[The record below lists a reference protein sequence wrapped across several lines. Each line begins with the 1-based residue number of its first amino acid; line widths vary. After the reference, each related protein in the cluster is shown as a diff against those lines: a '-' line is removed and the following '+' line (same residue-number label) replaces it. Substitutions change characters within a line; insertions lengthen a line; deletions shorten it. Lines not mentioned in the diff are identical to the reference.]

1 MKLIQLSKI
10 FFLIAGISS
19 LLFSKTVKPNG
30 NENFYKLIIN
40 TEEGNKVRP
49 YYLLD
54 NDGLEYTNFKNFK
67 PGENINLQ
75 VVSRTNVASSSNS
88 KKKYK
93 FDLIIMDGKKTILER
108 ELSYNKKASNVTSP
122 DKKGFNF
129 TLSGYWFENIKITK
143 NTKVILK
150 SKIKGQKIYIRL
162 LANKNDEKSRDNS
175 KIYPV
180 DNQKNLSISF
190 SDNGETLKSSGW
202 FLVSSN
208 NRQQFMLDENDLI
221 RVLVRQIGNIN
232 PSHGL
237 TVYEN
242 NQWMGKYM
250 FDFKESLN
258 SAYIISDYKD
268 LSNQSISSF
277 NSFYLSVPSINNKDY
292 SYYTFDVEEGV
303 DAKFLIKLVKYELEK

>member
-1 MKLIQLSKI
+1 MKLIQLYRA
-10 FFLIAGISS
+10 FVLIASISS
-19 LLFSKTVKPNG
+19 LLLSKTVKPNG
-30 NENFYKLIIN
+30 NESFYKLIIN

-49 YYLLD
+49 YYLID

-67 PGENINLQ
+67 PDENINLQ

-129 TLSGYWFENIKITK
+129 TLSGYWFENITVTK

-162 LANKNDEKSRDNS
+162 LANENDKKNRDNS

-180 DNQKNLSISF
+180 DHQKNLSISF
-190 SDNGETLKSSGW
+190 MDKGEALKSSGW
-202 FLVSSN
+202 FLVSSAN
-208 NRQQFMLDENDLI
+208 KQQFMLNENDLI
-221 RVLVRQIGNIN
+221 RVFVRQIGNIN
-232 PSHGL
+232 PTEGL
-237 TVYEN
+237 IVYEN
-242 NQWMGKYM
+242 NQWIGNYI

-258 SAYIISDYKD
+258 SAYIASDYLNLNNK
-268 LSNQSISSF
+268 SISSY
-277 NSFYLSVPSINNKDY
+277 NSFYLSVPSVNDKNY
-292 SYYTFDVEEGV
+292 SYYTFDV
-303 DAKFLIKLVKYELEK
+303 DTNSKFLIKLVKYEIEK

>member
-19 LLFSKTVKPNG
+19 LSFSKTVKPNG

-129 TLSGYWFENIKITK
+129 TLSGYWFENITVTK

-162 LANKNDEKSRDNS
+162 LANKNDKKNRDNS

-180 DNQKNLSISF
+180 DHQKNLSISF
-190 SDNGETLKSSGW
+190 KDKGETLKSSGW
-202 FLVSSN
+202 FLVSSEN
-208 NRQQFMLDENDLI
+208 KQQFMLNENDLI
-221 RVLVRQIGNIN
+221 RVFVRQIGNIN
-232 PSHGL
+232 PTEGL
-237 TVYEN
+237 IVYEN
-242 NQWMGKYM
+242 NQWIGNYI

-258 SAYIISDYKD
+258 SAYIASDYLNLNNK
-268 LSNQSISSF
+268 SISSY
-277 NSFYLSVPSINNKDY
+277 NSFYLSVPSANDKNY
-292 SYYTFDVEEGV
+292 SYYTFDVKTNS
-303 DAKFLIKLVKYELEK
+303 KFLIKLVKYEIEK